1 MKDRKK
7 QKVKVR
13 SKFKKLR
20 KEKIKKISKHSLNLI
35 TASLIG
41 GVIIFHVYHFLFFSS
56 FFQLKQIEISDNE
69 ILSEIKIKEFLK
81 FKKNEN
87 IFLVTKE
94 RIKENLKGIP
104 SIERVIIRRKIPDTL
119 CLKIIERTPIGYCRI
134 NGQLKGIDREGVIF
148 NYKDLKKEIPVILGL
163 IPNKKEEKKKTAI
176 KFLQLLENKCHC
188 SISKKIVKIRP
199 KDFSKIV
206 FWLQDGT
213 KVFFGKATSLNINLK
228 LTYLEK
234 VLADLKSKEKKID
247 YVNIQ
252 YFSPEMGKVIVKLS
266 KT

>member
-1 MKDRKK
+1 MKNRKK

-13 SKFKKLR
+13 SRFKKLR
-20 KEKIKKISKHSLNLI
+20 KEKFKEISKHSLNLI
-35 TASLIG
+35 AASLIG
-41 GVIIFHVYHFLFFSS
+41 GVIIFNVYHFLFFSS
-56 FFQLKQIEISDNE
+56 FFQLKQIEIDDNK

-81 FKKNEN
+81 LKGNEN

-104 SIERVIIRRKIPDTL
+104 SIERVIIKRKIPDTL

-134 NGQLKGIDREGVIF
+134 DGQLKGVDKEGIIF
-148 NYKDLKKEIPVILGL
+148 NYKDLKKEIPVILGMVSD
-163 IPNKKEEKKKTAI
+163 KKEEKKKAVI

-188 SISKKIVKIRP
+188 SISKEIVKIRP

-206 FWLQDGT
+206 FWMRDGT
-213 KVFFGKATSLNINLK
+213 KVVFGKATSPNINLK

-247 YVNIQ
+247 YVNMQ
-252 YFSPEMGKVIVKLS
+252 YFSPDIKKVIVKLC